1 MAQKSILKA
10 EPEILIKEYKKVLKK
25 SGIPVEKMI
34 LFGSYAKGNAKSWS
48 DLDLCVVS
56 KTFGKDYYDEMV
68 MLKTLAS
75 DIESMI
81 EPHPY
86 NPKDLNDPFD
96 ALAYEIKKTG
106 KVV

>member
-1 MAQKSILKA
+1 
-10 EPEILIKEYKKVLKK
+10 
-25 SGIPVEKMI
+25 
-34 LFGSYAKGNAKSWS
+34 
-48 DLDLCVVS
+48 
-56 KTFGKDYYDEMV
+56 

-75 DIESMI
+75 DIESMS